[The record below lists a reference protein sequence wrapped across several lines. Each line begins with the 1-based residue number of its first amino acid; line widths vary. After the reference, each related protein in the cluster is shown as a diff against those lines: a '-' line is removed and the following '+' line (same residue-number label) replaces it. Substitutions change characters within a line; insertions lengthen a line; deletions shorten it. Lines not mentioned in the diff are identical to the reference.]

1 MVCTFCSHY
10 LCDKATIVYSKRFFL
25 TLVQD
30 DNENDEKSEEGGNLL
45 ASNKP
50 EVSLGSNGD
59 KHEKASIQ
67 DGDED
72 KLLELRED
80 EKDRGG
86 VDTVDKAKRPES
98 IPIPVMGSPKSPP
111 SSPRQEL
118 LQEPVQ
124 RKREDSR
131 TEVERQENAAALKT
145 DKSPSRRRK
154 ERSPIP
160 ADWISEK
167 KLRTSQPTEVCS
179 LHASLQISILLQ
191 AAVLH
196 AQN

>member
-1 MVCTFCSHY
+1 M
-10 LCDKATIVYSKRFFL
+10 
-25 TLVQD
+25 
-30 DNENDEKSEEGGNLL
+30 

-59 KHEKASIQ
+59 KHEKAIQ

-179 LHASLQISILLQ
+179 DNFISSCSAAWCIPKIKKNGLSIHFFIVRNFVLTYLLTPKLFIQ
-191 AAVLH
+191 QFFFVRF
-196 AQN
+196 

>member
-1 MVCTFCSHY
+1 M
-10 LCDKATIVYSKRFFL
+10 
-25 TLVQD
+25 
-30 DNENDEKSEEGGNLL
+30 

-59 KHEKASIQ
+59 KHEKAVQ
-67 DGDED
+67 DSDED
-72 KLLELRED
+72 KRLGLRED

-118 LQEPVQ
+118 LQEPGQ

-131 TEVERQENAAALKT
+131 TEVERQENAAALT

-167 KLRTSQPTEVCS
+167 KLKTSQPTEVCS
-179 LHASLQISILLQ
+179 LHASPQIILLQ
-191 AAVLH
+191 AAWCSIPKIKMAYRYKKNLFES
-196 AQN
+196 

>member
-1 MVCTFCSHY
+1 MSI
-10 LCDKATIVYSKRFFL
+10 LKGLFFFF
-25 TLVQD
+25 LVQD

-50 EVSLGSNGD
+50 EVSQGSNGD
-59 KHEKASIQ
+59 KHEKAIQ

-118 LQEPVQ
+118 LQEPGQ

-179 LHASLQISILLQ
+179 LHASPRIILLQ